1 MKDAVFFNTFNNVNP
16 NYYTFKITVVSTT
29 YTIGLF

>member
-1 MKDAVFFNTFNNVNP
+1 MKDAVLFNTFNNVNS
-16 NYYTFKITVVSTT
+16 NYYTFKIKIGATT